1 VRIAENSDKDSAQSL
16 LLTLLREQ
24 IVTLHPFM
32 PFITEEVWKFIK
44 KDTDDLLII
53 AKW

>member
-1 VRIAENSDKDSAQSL
+1 MEDNEKASAQTL

-24 IVTLHPFM
+24 IIMIHPFM

-44 KDTDDLLII
+44 KDGDDLLMVT
-53 AKW
+53 KW